1 MDGSRAMQEQLPR
14 ERVWS
19 DRNMGIIF
27 LMEGL
32 SGAALLVTFLAVKKS
47 NSRTSSE
54 LTTECGK

>member
-27 LMEGL
+27 LIKGL
-32 SGAALLVTFLAVKKS
+32 FGAALSGYFFLLLRKS
-47 NSRTSSE
+47 YSRTYSI
-54 LTTECGK
+54 LATKK